1 MADGG
6 VLDGNAK
13 DRMLK
18 KLYGPERNLLRDNH
32 VAFMRKDNVLMKGMA
47 YDLDCPQQSTTRASY
62 RVRPRRPELAA
73 SSGVKTECTC
83 SLLMRS

>member
-6 VLDGNAK
+6 ALDDNAK

-32 VAFMRKDNVLMKGMA
+32 VSFMRKDNVLIKGMA

-62 RVRPRRPELAA
+62 RVRP
-73 SSGVKTECTC
+73 
-83 SLLMRS
+83 